1 MSRVYDS
8 RPLVSSQWQLMGS
21 TIWRKSKLY
30 HRFYPRTVLFFEY
43 WRHLRLCVCVFVCQP
58 RGCQC
63 DNPSPVQAR
72 TTKFEKIQ
80 NTLVKIS
87 VVWGT
92 IAFSVFTI
100 WCRILI
106 SRQPRVFRRL
116 TSLLVL
122 LLFYW
127 FTPTKAKYCGFVYY
141 TFAQRMNSLP
151 SNGSGNGL
159 LPSGDKPLPEP
170 LSTKTYP

>member
-1 MSRVYDS
+1 MATHGQHHMKKIKTLSSFLPEDSFVLRVLTTPAS
-8 RPLVSSQWQLMGS
+8 ACV
-21 TIWRKSKLY
+21 
-30 HRFYPRTVLFFEY
+30 
-43 WRHLRLCVCVFVCQP
+43 CVCVFVCVCVCQS

-170 LSTKTYP
+170 LSTKTYPSPFIV